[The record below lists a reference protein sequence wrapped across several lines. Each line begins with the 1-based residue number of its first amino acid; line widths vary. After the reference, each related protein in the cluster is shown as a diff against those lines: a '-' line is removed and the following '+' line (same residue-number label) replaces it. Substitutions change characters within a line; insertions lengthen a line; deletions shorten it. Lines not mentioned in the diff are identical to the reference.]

1 MGSIVCFFYF
11 VVAFLFVV
19 RWNNTPLE
27 KENHGTLNCPLTGFF
42 CNHQQQK
49 NVFSCCLVDASYKS
63 TSKTECF
70 YSLRW
75 SVICVTPSLR
85 HCVCSPMSMTAS
97 VGTSPSLR
105 HCVCSPMSMTASVGT
120 SPCSLFLQQTI
131 HSSSMTAVNWTRT
144 SPAAKESSRLRSAE

>member
-1 MGSIVCFFYF
+1 MVIGNILCICQISRWVTLVFFPF
-11 VVAFLFVV
+11 VVAFPFVV

-27 KENHGTLNCPLTGFF
+27 KKISWNIEKFLDRFF
-42 CNHQQQK
+42 FNHQQQK
-49 NVFSCCLVDASYKS
+49 NVFSCSLVDASYKS
-63 TSKTECF
+63 TSNTECF
-70 YSLRW
+70 YPLRRR
-75 SVICVTPSLR
+75 VNYDT
-85 HCVCSPMSMTAS
+85 T
-97 VGTSPSLR
+97 TLR